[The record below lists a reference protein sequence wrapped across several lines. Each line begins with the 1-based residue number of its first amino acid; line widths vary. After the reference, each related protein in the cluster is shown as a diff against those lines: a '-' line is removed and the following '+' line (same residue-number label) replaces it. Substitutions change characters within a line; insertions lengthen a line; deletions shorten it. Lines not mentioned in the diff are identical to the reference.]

1 MMLTSLLLY
10 DYQICH
16 LPTCTYL
23 DPSMPSHLTRTVFR
37 QILQNEP
44 FTHTQCTRRSI
55 SSCLHRP
62 RLVSSPRKN
71 ASVRS
76 IWFLPAKS
84 KQQRI
89 RPQDYDP
96 GIEELAE
103 NETRLRMNVRP
114 LPRADV
120 LRALR
125 EFLDAKFNPRPEHG
139 DDTHVVDTQVK
150 PLMAAVQMLQT
161 RDEAGGPQ
169 LEFEDVEK
177 ALNIISLGKN
187 RKLKEVAELARLLY
201 DYVKDRRPGGDE
213 FPHDQPGLVQYYKRK
228 GFPEKILL
236 PYVRL
241 LGSIGQGVGV
251 RDELQRLIR
260 LDRALVA
267 EPTYWCSVFC
277 GLAEGGVE
285 KEIIPTFK
293 IMRTLGLPYHARCHA
308 ALVGAYAVRRDIEKV
323 KLWYKFPIND
333 PYYEDAKSG
342 AMLIKNRN
350 VERVLQLCIS
360 TKEFEWG
367 QPILNEMLNGKMDKQ
382 KWNLVLQWAAA
393 VGRGVDEVERMM
405 NVMIREAQ
413 HSNALPDIDTINCLI
428 EGANAKDDAY
438 TAERF
443 LEMGRRRDIQPNALT
458 RILQMDYRLKFG
470 DLDGARAAYK
480 ELKAHEVEE
489 NLDVP
494 VINKMIL
501 ALCRQEEGRDVNE
514 IWDYVLDI
522 TERKASFTPEV
533 IAAIAILHL
542 TRHEFA
548 EVIDL
553 LNVYTTHLQSSE
565 RDLVRTALL
574 DFVLDDHNHITL
586 SWDAYMILR
595 EKFAELDNA
604 ARQRIME
611 SFFIRGRVDMAVHT
625 FGHMRQASLKERRP
639 TAAHYAAC
647 FTGIARCRSLPSVQ
661 VVHNMLKLDS
671 EVEPNT
677 QLYNALMLS
686 YMGADDPD
694 QSLEHWDDITYSRE
708 GPTYESICIALLACQ
723 RSLQGEKMAKEIWAR
738 LKRLNVEI
746 SKETCLAYAAA
757 MAAKGLTD
765 EAFETVESMA
775 AITGQTD
782 SEVDVFT

>member
-1 MMLTSLLLY
+1 
-10 DYQICH
+10 
-16 LPTCTYL
+16 
-23 DPSMPSHLTRTVFR
+23 MPSHLTRTVFR

-44 FTHTQCTRRSI
+44 LTHAQCTRRSI

-71 ASVRS
+71 ALVRS

-84 KQQRI
+84 KPQRI

-125 EFLDAKFNPRPEHG
+125 EFLDAKYNPRPEHVG
-139 DDTHVVDTQVK
+139 DTQVVDTQVR
-150 PLMAAVQMLQT
+150 PLMAAIQMLQS
-161 RDEAGGPQ
+161 RDESGGSQ

-177 ALNIISLGKN
+177 TLNIIGFGKS
-187 RKLKEVAELARLLY
+187 RKPKELVDLAKLLY
-201 DYVKDRRPGGDE
+201 EYVKERWPGGEE
-213 FPHDQPGLVQYYKRK
+213 FPHDEAGLVQYYKAKR
-228 GFPEKILL
+228 FPEKILL
-236 PYVRL
+236 PYIRL
-241 LGSIGQGVGV
+241 LGHTGQGVKV
-251 RDELQRLIR
+251 REELQRLIC
-260 LDRALVA
+260 LDRDLVV
-267 EPTYWCSVFC
+267 EPRYWLCIFY
-277 GLAEGGVE
+277 GLAEGGEE
-285 KEIIPTFK
+285 KEIISTFK
-293 IMRTLGLPYHARCHA
+293 IMRALGLSYHARCHA
-308 ALVGAYAVRRDIEKV
+308 TLVGAYAVRQDIEKV
-323 KLWYKFPIND
+323 KLWYKFPIDD
-333 PYYEDAKSG
+333 PYYTDIKSNE
-342 AMLIKNRN
+342 MFIKHLDL
-350 VERVLQLCIS
+350 EKVLRLCMS

-367 QPILNEMLNGKMDKQ
+367 QPILNEMLNGKMDKR

-393 VGRGVDEVERMM
+393 MGRGVDEVERMM

-413 HSNALPDIDTINCLI
+413 HQNALPDIDTINCLI

-443 LEMGRRRDIQPNALT
+443 LEMGRRRGIQPNALT

-480 ELKAHEVEE
+480 ELKAHEVVE

-501 ALCRQEEGRDVNE
+501 ALCRQEEGRDVDE

-522 TERKASFTPEV
+522 TDRKASFTPEV

-574 DFVLDDHNHITL
+574 DFILDDHNHITL

-595 EKFAELDNA
+595 EKFPELDNA

-611 SFFIRGRVDMAVHT
+611 SFFTRGRVDMAVHT
-625 FGHMRQASLKERRP
+625 FGHMRQASIKERRP

-671 EVEPNT
+671 EVEPDT

-723 RSLQGEKMAKEIWAR
+723 RSLQGEKVAQEIWAR

-765 EAFETVESMA
+765 EAFETVESMP
-775 AITGQTD
+775 AITGQAD
-782 SEVDVFT
+782 AEVDVFT